1 MTTRFSEWTKK
12 LGQQHFSMDGSS
24 ETLCGQAMLGNN
36 YARYLYEEDK
46 TPCPDCAQK
55 KEFIE
60 GSEIIMESMLEN
72 ERQESI
78 DTVLNDPLVKTLTG
92 F

>member
-60 GSEIIMESMLEN
+60 LVRTLRRPHSDTP
-72 ERQESI
+72 SI
-78 DTVLNDPLVKTLTG
+78 NNNKRK
-92 F
+92 